1 MGSFLR
7 GVAAGLAGTAAMT
20 AWQELL
26 PRLKSSQ
33 GAAGEEAAGPQSD
46 EERWQEAS
54 APARASRIVLRRI
67 GVATPASWIPA

>member
-1 MGSFLR
+1 
-7 GVAAGLAGTAAMT
+7 
-20 AWQELL
+20 
-26 PRLKSSQ
+26 LKSSQ